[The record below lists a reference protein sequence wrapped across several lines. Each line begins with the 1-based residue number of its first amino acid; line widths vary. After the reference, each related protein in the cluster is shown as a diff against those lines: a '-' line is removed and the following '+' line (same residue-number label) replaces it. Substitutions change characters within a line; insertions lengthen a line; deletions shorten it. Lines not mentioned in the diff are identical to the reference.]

1 MSDGFQQIKT
11 FTRIRPMIT
20 QDEKKF
26 SKKNKHTIVS
36 KTNQDEYMFGNYI
49 FYEDAVFD
57 EKVSN

>member
-26 SKKNKHTIVS
+26 TKKNKHTIVS
-36 KTNQDEYMFGNYI
+36 KANQEEYMFG
-49 FYEDAVFD
+49 
-57 EKVSN
+57 K